1 MSQIVDE
8 MPGSPTTVGIDNPF
22 PGLRPFKIEESHLF
36 FGREGQS
43 DEVLLKLSKS
53 RFVGVIG
60 PSGSGKSSFIY
71 CGVLPILYGG
81 FLTDAS
87 PNWEVIV
94 TRPGAGPID
103 NLAESLLK
111 TSKDYNYAD
120 PDDKKIKRTIVST
133 LLRSSSLGLVEAI
146 QQSRRS
152 EDINYL
158 VLVDQFEELFR
169 FKDSTDPNSV
179 NETLA
184 FVNLLMEAI
193 NYEDAPI
200 YVAITMRSDFIGDC
214 AQFPELT
221 RKINDSH
228 YLIPQMT
235 RDQKRRAIEGP
246 VAVGNA
252 KITPRLVQQLLND
265 LGDNPDQLPI
275 LQHALMRTWSYWSK
289 YRDFEDEQVDLK
301 HYEAIGTMSEALSMH
316 ANEAYDELDEDQKRI
331 CEILFK
337 AITEK
342 RGENFGIRRPTR
354 LNEIASI
361 ADVSEGDVIEV
372 LEKFREPGRSL
383 LTPGHGT
390 PLGSKSMVDISHESL
405 MRIWV
410 RLKNWVDDE
419 ADAVQMYQRLAEAAN
434 MYQVGKAGLWRPPD
448 LQLAL
453 NWQVKHK
460 PTLVWGQRYHPAFE
474 RTMIFLEYSKKEFET
489 EQRIKELEQKRK
501 LERARII
508 AVVFGVLTGLALIA
522 LVYAFVQKGIADEN
536 LLQAQIAQ
544 KEANT
549 QRTIAEQKSIEAQ
562 KAAEFAKQQ
571 QKLAEQSAIEA
582 KKAQALAEEQR
593 KLAVKSAEEAKRS
606 AEIARKAQLVA
617 EQKKKEADISA
628 EKARVAKLEAD
639 RQRYLAVA
647 KTLALKSKE
656 INNDPQLRA
665 LLAQQSYKMNAQ
677 YSGYEFDNEVY
688 NGLFGALKVLKDPIT
703 KSLNGHTSAARAV
716 VTSVKNNSLY
726 SGGSDGRIIH
736 WSPENGL
743 WKADTLG
750 KFIDPSSK
758 DNVPFYQIYSMDISN
773 DGNYL
778 AAGGLFSADRNAN
791 YVYLFDLRNP
801 SAEPKKIPGFTSDV
815 ENICFTPDNK
825 GFFARSNSGKSIMYS
840 DLNTA
845 KEVISCSKEKVT
857 SIDLSPDG
865 TKLAGGGVN
874 GNLFIWDVKNNFA
887 LNSYNILNN
896 ADILTVAFTPKGND
910 IIIGGESGEL
920 RIVTSGITRKILTGH
935 SSHIEQIKFSHSGN
949 FMATASKD
957 KTIRL
962 WNLTDLTRQPQVLND
977 HDWVWSMAFSP
988 DDNQIMAGIHSVVR
1002 GIKEEDVDFTI
1013 HSWPTKIN
1021 SMSSKLCSYITHNMS
1036 KEDWEQYVGTDDANG
1051 IPYDKT
1057 CPNLPSNNK

>member
-8 MPGSPTTVGIDNPF
+8 LPGSPATVGTDNPF
-22 PGLRPFKIEESHLF
+22 PGLRPFKVEESHLF

-87 PNWEVIV
+87 PNWEVVV

-158 VLVDQFEELFR
+158 ILVDQFEELFR

-179 NETLA
+179 NESLA
-184 FVNLLMEAI
+184 FINLLMEAV
-193 NYEDAPI
+193 NYEDSPI

-252 KITPRLVQQLLND
+252 KIAPRLVQQLLND

-275 LQHALMRTWSYWSK
+275 LQHALMRTWSYWTRYK
-289 YRDFEDEQVDLK
+289 DYEDELLDLK

-316 ANEAYDELDEDQKRI
+316 ANEAYDELDEPQKRI
-331 CEILFK
+331 CEVLFK

-342 RGENFGIRRPTR
+342 RGESFGIRRPTR

-361 ADVSEGDVIEV
+361 ADVSEADVVEV
-372 LEKFREPGRSL
+372 IEKFREPGRSL
-383 LTPGHGT
+383 LTPGHGL

-474 RTMIFLEYSKKEFET
+474 RTMIFLEYSKKEFDT
-489 EQRIKELEQKRK
+489 EQRIKELEAKRK
-501 LERARII
+501 LQRARITAI
-508 AVVFGVLTGLALIA
+508 VFGALAGVALIA
-522 LVYAFVQKGIADEN
+522 LVYAFVQNGIAKEN
-536 LLQAQIAQ
+536 ALLAQ
-544 KEANT
+544 KNAAKATEQANIANLERKKAEKSALEA
-549 QRTIAEQKSIEAQ
+549 KEAQ
-562 KAAEFAKQQ
+562 KA
-571 QKLAEQSAIEA
+571 AEQSAIEA
-582 KKAQALAEEQR
+582 NRQKALALEAQKLAQENELKAKKNEAEAQKQTKIAVEQKRLADANAKAANEARAEAEKQRYQALA
-593 KLAVKSAEEAKRS
+593 
-606 AEIARKAQLVA
+606 KA
-617 EQKKKEADISA
+617 
-628 EKARVAKLEAD
+628 
-639 RQRYLAVA
+639 
-647 KTLALKSKE
+647 LALKSKE
-656 INNDPQLRA
+656 INNTEQRA
-665 LLAQQSYKMNAQ
+665 LLAQQAYNFNTKFA
-677 YSGYEFDNEVY
+677 GYEFNNEVY
-688 NGLFGALKVLKDPIT
+688 NGLFGALKALDDPMT
-703 KSLNGHTSAARAV
+703 NSLNGHSNAARALI
-716 VTSVKNNSLY
+716 TSVKNNAIY
-726 SGGSDGRIIH
+726 SGGSDGRVIH
-736 WSPENGL
+736 WSQVNGT
-743 WKADTLG
+743 WIADTM
-750 KFIDPSSK
+750 KNFTD
-758 DNVPFYQIYSMDISN
+758 YQIYSMDVSA
-773 DGNYL
+773 DGNL
-778 AAGGLFSADRNAN
+778 LVAGGLDPANRDAN
-791 YVYLFDLRNP
+791 YVYLFDLTRP
-801 SAEPKKIPGFTSDV
+801 GSEPKKITGFISDI
-815 ENICFTPDNK
+815 ENLNFTNDGK
-825 GFFARSNSGKSIMYS
+825 GFYARSNSGKSIMFS
-840 DLNTA
+840 DLSTA
-845 KEVISCSKEKVT
+845 REVIACKEKIT

-865 TKLAGGGVN
+865 TKLAGGGVD
-874 GNLFIWDVKNNFA
+874 GNLFIWDIKNNYA
-887 LNSYNILNN
+887 ANSYPILTQGK
-896 ADILTVAFTPKGND
+896 DILTVAFMPKGSD
-910 IIIGGESGEL
+910 VVIGAENGEL
-920 RIVTSGITRKILTGH
+920 RIVNNGIVRRTLSGHT
-935 SSHIEQIKFSHSGN
+935 SHIEQIKFNHAGK

-957 KTIRL
+957 KSIRL
-962 WNLTDLTRQPQVLND
+962 WNLEKLVEQPQVLND

-988 DDNQIMAGIHSVVR
+988 DDNQIMAGIHSIVQNI
-1002 GIKEEDVDFTI
+1002 GPNDVDYTI
-1013 HSWPTKIN
+1013 HVWPTKITA
-1021 SMSSKLCSYITHNMS
+1021 MSGKLCGYVKKNLS
-1036 KEDWEQYVGTDDANG
+1036 KEDWDQFVNDDNYQA
-1051 IPYDKT
+1051 T
-1057 CPNLPSNNK
+1057 CPNLPANNK

>member
-8 MPGSPTTVGIDNPF
+8 TPGTSASVGIDNPF
-22 PGLRPFKIEESHLF
+22 PGLRPFKVEESHLF

-81 FLTDAS
+81 FLTDSS
-87 PNWEVIV
+87 PNWEVVV

-111 TSKDYNYAD
+111 TSKDYNYSD
-120 PDDKKIKRTIVST
+120 PDDRKIKRTIVST

-146 QQSRRS
+146 QQSRRR

-158 VLVDQFEELFR
+158 ILVDQFEELFR

-184 FVNLLMEAI
+184 FVNLLMEAV
-193 NYEDAPI
+193 NYEDSPI

-246 VAVGNA
+246 VAVGDA
-252 KITPRLVQQLLND
+252 KIAPRLTQQLLND

-275 LQHALMRTWSYWSK
+275 LQHALMRTWSYWSR
-289 YRDFEDEQVDLK
+289 YRDVEGEALDLK

-316 ANEAYDELDEDQKRI
+316 ANEAYDELDEEQKRI

-361 ADVSEGDVIEV
+361 ADVSESDVIEV
-372 LEKFREPGRSL
+372 IEKFREPGRSL
-383 LTPGHGT
+383 LTPGHGL
-390 PLGSKSMVDISHESL
+390 PLGAKSMIDISHESL

-419 ADAVQMYQRLAEAAN
+419 ADAVQMYLRLAEAAN

-489 EQRIKELEQKRK
+489 EQRIKELEAKRK
-501 LERARII
+501 LQRARTTAI
-508 AVVFGVLTGLALIA
+508 VFGVITGFALLF
-522 LVYAFVQKGIADEN
+522 LVYAFIQQGIAQEN
-536 LLQAQIAQ
+536 LAFAQ
-544 KEANT
+544 KQEKLAKAN
-549 QRTIAEQKSIEAQ
+549 
-562 KAAEFAKQQ
+562 AAEAKAQE
-571 QKLAEQSAIEA
+571 KLATIE
-582 KKAQALAEEQR
+582 
-593 KLAVKSAEEAKRS
+593 
-606 AEIARKAQLVA
+606 
-617 EQKKKEADISA
+617 A
-628 EKARVAKLEAD
+628 EKARVAEAEAKKQANIAIKARKEAD
-639 RQRYLAVA
+639 EKRQQAEEAEVRANAAKNDAIISARAAKAAEQVAQEARARAEAARKEAEQQRYLAQA
-647 KTLALKSKE
+647 KAIALKSKE
-656 INNDPQLRA
+656 INDKEQRA
-665 LLAQQSYKMNAQ
+665 LLAQQAYNFNLK
-677 YSGYEFDNEVY
+677 YSGYAYNNEVY
-688 NGLFGALKVLKDPIT
+688 NGLYGALKALNDPLT
-703 KSLNGHTSAARAV
+703 KSLNGHTSAARAL
-716 VTSVKNNSLY
+716 VTSVRNNAIY
-726 SGGSDGRIIH
+726 TGGSDGRLLH
-736 WSPENGL
+736 WVQTNDQ
-743 WKADTLG
+743 WKADTLRR
-750 KFIDPSSK
+750 FVD
-758 DNVPFYQIYSMDISN
+758 YQIYSMDISN
-773 DGNYL
+773 DGNLL
-778 AAGGLFSADRNAN
+778 AVGGLFPADRNAN
-791 YVYLFDLRNP
+791 YVYLFDLNQP
-801 SAEPKKIPGFTSDV
+801 AAEPRKIPGFVSDI
-815 ENICFTPDNK
+815 ENICFTPDNR
-825 GFFARSNSGKSIMYS
+825 GFYARCNSGKSIMYS
-840 DLNTA
+840 DLNSA
-845 KEVISCSKEKVT
+845 KEVIAPKEKIT

-865 TKLAGGGVN
+865 NKLAGGGVD
-874 GNLFIWDVKNNFA
+874 GTLFIWDVKNNFA
-887 LNSYNILNN
+887 VNAYPILDRKK
-896 ADILTVAFTPKGND
+896 DILMVAFTPSGSEVV
-910 IIIGGESGEL
+910 IGAENGEL
-920 RIVTSGITRKILTGH
+920 RLVNNGLVRRVLSGH
-935 SSHIEQIKFSHSGN
+935 SSSIEQIKFSHSGK

-957 KTIRL
+957 RSIRL
-962 WNLTDLTRQPQVLND
+962 WNMESLKDQPQVLND
-977 HDWVWSMAFSP
+977 HDWVWSMAFTP
-988 DDNQIMAGIHSVVR
+988 DDNQIMAGIHSVVQNITP
-1002 GIKEEDVDFTI
+1002 GDVDYTI
-1013 HSWPTKIN
+1013 HAWPTKI
-1021 SMSSKLCSYITHNMS
+1021 SAMSGKLCTYIKKNLS
-1036 KEDWEQYVGTDDANG
+1036 KEDWDVYVGDDL
-1051 IPYDKT
+1051 PYQST
-1057 CPNLPSNNK
+1057 CPNLPANNK